1 MFIADYHSL
10 TVSPKPED
18 LRERVKRV
26 ALDYLACGLDPQKS
40 CFFRQSDVPE
50 VCELTWI
57 LNCVTGTGLLERA
70 HSYKDKVAKG
80 FAPNNGLFSYPVLMT
95 LYALEVHGPMTQ
107 KGLADRYGFPK
118 QTIHG
123 VVHGLVKD
131 GTVALLPSE
140 TDRREKLVTLTGPG
154 RELVRTRL
162 APLFDAEREALSVIG
177 QERIDR
183 MLDTIGLFNLLMG
196 RNLQEA

>member
-1 MFIADYHSL
+1 MNEI
-10 TVSPKPED
+10 V
-18 LRERVKRV
+18 ERQRYDFDAVWSQ
-26 ALDYLACGLDPQKS
+26 A
-40 CFFRQSDVPE
+40 
-50 VCELTWI
+50 
-57 LNCVTGTGLLERA
+57 NLLYCRWAERL
-70 HSYKDKVAKG
+70 G
-80 FAPNNGLFSYPVLMT
+80 FSYPVLMT

-107 KGLADRYGFPK
+107 KCLADRYGFPK

-123 VVHGLVKD
+123 VVHRLVKD
-131 GTVALLPSE
+131 GTVALLPGE

>member
-1 MFIADYHSL
+1 MF
-10 TVSPKPED
+10 
-18 LRERVKRV
+18 KR
-26 ALDYLACGLDPQKS
+26 
-40 CFFRQSDVPE
+40 
-50 VCELTWI
+50 
-57 LNCVTGTGLLERA
+57 
-70 HSYKDKVAKG
+70 H
-80 FAPNNGLFSYPVLMT
+80 
-95 LYALEVHGPMTQ
+95 
-107 KGLADRYGFPK
+107 
-118 QTIHG
+118 
-123 VVHGLVKD
+123 
-131 GTVALLPSE
+131 GTVALLPGE